1 MKNITRI
8 AIVAVFLSL
17 VTATPASAGLMDW
30 LNGSNE
36 ESTLTSASQYIASA
50 WQNDKSQTDSSPIAT
65 IQGNTVMATK
75 SPATK
80 AFASKI
86 ASRKYTV
93 SVSAYS
99 STPDQTDDSPFI
111 TAKGTYVRDGIVAT
125 NFLPFGTAIKI
136 PEIYGN
142 KIFVVEDRMNKRYQT
157 NVDVWMTS
165 REAALK
171 FGRRTLTIEV
181 LAL

>member
-36 ESTLTSASQYIASA
+36 DNTLTSASQYIASA
-50 WQNDKSQTDSSPIAT
+50 WQNDKNQTDSSPIAT

-80 AFASKI
+80 AYAKV
-86 ASRKYTV
+86 ATRKYTV

-136 PEIYGN
+136 PEVYGN